1 MSKKTRCTLT
11 SQMIKRIPTA
21 LKHYKYREQKNENI
35 PSSGTNPQSK
45 VTNLNWSNNVIVKS
59 VSRAK
64 SKTLRSYFIPT
75 VEIQPEVIVNLYD
88 TNKLR
93 RFGFTPKIIA
103 CEIVDLMISVQ
114 TDKVISGITQVKIA
128 TTIKPG
134 ILTIVYRSFLAVE
147 TSPLWIIVTQIL

>member
-1 MSKKTRCTLT
+1 
-11 SQMIKRIPTA
+11 MIKRIPTA
-21 LKHYKYREQKNENI
+21 LNHYKYREQKNENI
-35 PSSGTNPQSK
+35 RSSGTNPQSK

-59 VSRAK
+59 VSR
-64 SKTLRSYFIPT
+64 SYFIPT
-75 VEIQPEVIVNLYD
+75 VEIEPEVIVNLYD

-128 TTIKPG
+128 TKIKPG
-134 ILTIVYRSFLAVE
+134 ILTIVYISFLAVE
-147 TSPLWIIVTQIL
+147 TSPLSIIVTQIL

>member
-11 SQMIKRIPTA
+11 SQMIKRIPSA
-21 LKHYKYREQKNENI
+21 LNHYKYREQKNENI

-59 VSRAK
+59 VSR
-64 SKTLRSYFIPT
+64 SYFIPT
-75 VEIQPEVIVNLYD
+75 VEIEPEVIVNLYD

-93 RFGFTPKIIA
+93 RFRFTPKIIA

-128 TTIKPG
+128 TKIKPG

>member
-21 LKHYKYREQKNENI
+21 LNHYKYREQKNE
-35 PSSGTNPQSK
+35 SSGTNPQSK

-59 VSRAK
+59 VSR
-64 SKTLRSYFIPT
+64 SYFIPT
-75 VEIQPEVIVNLYD
+75 VEIEPEVIVNLYD

-93 RFGFTPKIIA
+93 RFRFTPKIIA

-128 TTIKPG
+128 TKIKPG